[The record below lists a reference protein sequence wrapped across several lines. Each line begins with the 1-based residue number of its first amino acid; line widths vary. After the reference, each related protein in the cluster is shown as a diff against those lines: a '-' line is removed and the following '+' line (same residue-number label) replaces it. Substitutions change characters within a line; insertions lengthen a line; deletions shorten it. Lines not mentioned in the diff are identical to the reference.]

1 MTTAYIYSKE
11 HGGVSMVVANI
22 NIRTDSEV
30 KKQAQDVLARLGLD
44 MTTAIN
50 LFLRQIICEQRVS
63 FNVSVAPLNNRVK
76 LGGWEGK
83 IIVPEDFNA
92 PLEDFKEYME

>member
-1 MTTAYIYSKE
+1 MGNTT
-11 HGGVSMVVANI
+11 I

-30 KKQAQDVLARLGLD
+30 KAQAQSVLSKLGLD
-44 MTTAIN
+44 LTTAVN
-50 LFLRQIICEQRVS
+50 LFLRQIIITQRVS
-63 FNVSVAPLNNRVK
+63 FDVSVMPVERKAT

-83 IIVPEDFNA
+83 ISVKEDFNA

>member
-1 MTTAYIYSKE
+1 MAPTT
-11 HGGVSMVVANI
+11 I

-30 KKQAQDVLARLGLD
+30 KAQAQDILSKLGLD
-44 MTTAIN
+44 LTTAVN
-50 LFLRQIICEQRVS
+50 LFLRQVIYKQSAS
-63 FNVSVAPLNNRVK
+63 FDVAVAPLNRTAK

-83 IIVPEDFNA
+83 IKVPDDFNA